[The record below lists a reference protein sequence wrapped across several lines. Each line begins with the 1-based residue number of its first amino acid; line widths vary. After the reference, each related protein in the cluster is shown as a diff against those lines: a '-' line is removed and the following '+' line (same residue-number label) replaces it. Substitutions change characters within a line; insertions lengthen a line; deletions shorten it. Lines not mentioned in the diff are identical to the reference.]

1 MLGNKY
7 VCCKKKKTKKN
18 KKTAATKEATS
29 LIEI

>member
-7 VCCKKKKTKKN
+7 VCCKKNKTKKN